1 MILVWQ
7 LCISDRKERRFS
19 VAWRRRAGNW
29 KQGLVADKVLSYVAQ
44 STVQGIKVRK
54 LWQCCG
60 EAVGFQGLPFPELR
74 IFACLLQ
81 QIVPPAIIVKVI
93 DRTN

>member
-1 MILVWQ
+1 MTEKKGAFQWPGGGELGT
-7 LCISDRKERRFS
+7 
-19 VAWRRRAGNW
+19 GN
-29 KQGLVADKVLSYVAQ
+29 GLVADKVLSYVAQ

-74 IFACLLQ
+74 IFACLFIGDYGL
-81 QIVPPAIIVKVI
+81 
-93 DRTN
+93 